1 MFSTVTPSLTVGA
14 VLGSGA
20 GANGT
25 IRMFVPL
32 PFEDRREASSHLGVG
47 YMYRQSKSKGIFLF
61 SPFPGFL
68 AFSLFWDFPSSLTR
82 VSLTTFR
89 TPYLGLVHVF

>member
-32 PFEDRREASSHLGVG
+32 PFEDRREASSH
-47 YMYRQSKSKGIFLF
+47 
-61 SPFPGFL
+61 
-68 AFSLFWDFPSSLTR
+68 
-82 VSLTTFR
+82 
-89 TPYLGLVHVF
+89 GLHVIKLSFYV